1 MKRLAAAL
9 ICVLPARWV
18 RVPAVGKE
26 FDAMLPPRATPPVV
40 GLATTS

>member
-18 RVPAVGKE
+18 REPAVGKE
-26 FDAMLPPRATPPVV
+26 FDAMPPRATPPVV